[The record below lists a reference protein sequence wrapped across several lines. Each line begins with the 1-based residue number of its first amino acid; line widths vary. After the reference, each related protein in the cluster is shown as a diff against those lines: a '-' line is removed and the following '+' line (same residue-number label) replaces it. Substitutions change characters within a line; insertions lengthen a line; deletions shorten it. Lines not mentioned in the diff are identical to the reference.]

1 MEDEWRADE
10 EPATII
16 EVVGEVERGISAF
29 VGSSAPRGWGVDGVS
44 TGVDISS
51 NED

>member
-16 EVVGEVERGISAF
+16 EVVGEVERGMSDFA
-29 VGSSAPRGWGVDGVS
+29 GSSAPRG
-44 TGVDISS
+44 
-51 NED
+51 